1 MQVSGKSI
9 EKLSCFAMD
18 HKLPIDW
25 DETLGV
31 LVFRWSDFLKI
42 ESDYLKYKF
51 KRFLKGWE

>member
-51 KRFLKGWE
+51 KRFLKG